1 MSVVVV
7 ATNPMLGLALA
18 PALPKFGEA
27 IYWMQVIKHMGN
39 TNHEGDVGNTQN
51 QATRTAEVE

>member
-1 MSVVVV
+1 
-7 ATNPMLGLALA
+7 MLGLALA